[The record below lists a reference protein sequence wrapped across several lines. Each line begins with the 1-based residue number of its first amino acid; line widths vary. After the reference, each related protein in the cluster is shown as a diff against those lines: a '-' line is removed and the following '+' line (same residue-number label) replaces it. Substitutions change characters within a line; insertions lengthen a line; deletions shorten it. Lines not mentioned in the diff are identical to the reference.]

1 MSGENTKIKEL
12 KYEALAQLIAQSNE
26 EEHRRFKDFKEN
38 FTEFKIN
45 LKGDMNDLKHYNS
58 VQNGRFADSLER
70 IRVLEDKDLK
80 HIIDCPY
87 AIRVRSLEDSD
98 LSAKSIKRW
107 VAKAVG
113 ITAGI
118 LTLLWSILQ
127 VIIHAL

>member
-1 MSGENTKIKEL
+1 MSGENSKIEEV

-45 LKGDMNDLKHYNS
+45 LKEDMNDLKRYNS
-58 VQNGRFADSLER
+58 VQNGRFVDSLER
-70 IRVLEDKDLK
+70 IRVLEDKELK
-80 HIIDCPY
+80 HIIDCPH
-87 AIRVRSLEDSD
+87 AVRVRSLEDSD